1 MEECKRNLVDEE
13 AKASVDIWRY
23 VFGFADIAA
32 AKCAIDLK
40 IPEAIE
46 NHPSSQP
53 MTLAELSSTVS
64 ASPSH
69 LRRIMRFLVHQGIF
83 KEVPIK
89 DGLTTGYTNTPLSRR
104 MMITKRDGK
113 SLAPF
118 VLFETSREM
127 LAPWLRL
134 SSVVSSPVN
143 DSHPP
148 PFDAVHK
155 KDLWALAEDNP
166 CFSEMIN
173 EAMACDTRR
182 VVPRVARACDDLF
195 DGVATVVDVGGG
207 NGEAVGILVKEFPW
221 IKGFN
226 FDLPHVIEVAQVL
239 DGVENVGGDMFDSIP
254 KCDAVFIKWVLHDW
268 GDKDCIKILKNCKEA
283 VPANIGKVVI
293 VESVIRE
300 NKKTMIVEERD
311 EKLEHVRL
319 MLDMVMMAHT
329 STGKERTLKEW
340 DFVLNEAGFARYE
353 VRDIDDV
360 QCVIIAYLSSMEVG
374 LA

>member
-1 MEECKRNLVDEE
+1 MEESKRKLVDEE
-13 AKASVDIWRY
+13 AKASLDIWRY

-53 MTLAELSSTVS
+53 VTLGELSSAVS

-69 LRRIMRFLVHQGIF
+69 LRRIMRFLVHQGVF
-83 KEVPIK
+83 KEVPTK
-89 DGLTTGYTNTPLSRR
+89 DGLAIGYTNTPLSRR
-104 MMITKRDGK
+104 MMITKSDGK

-118 VLFETSREM
+118 VLFETSPEM

-143 DSHPP
+143 GSHPP
-148 PFDAVHK
+148 PFDAVHG
-155 KDLWALAEDNP
+155 KDVWALAEDNP
-166 CFSEMIN
+166 CLSEMIN
-173 EAMACDTRR
+173 EAMASDARR
-182 VVPRVARACDDLF
+182 VVPRVARACRDLF

-207 NGEAVGILVKEFPW
+207 TGETMGIIVKEFPW

-226 FDLPHVIEVAQVL
+226 FDLPHVVEVAQVF
-239 DGVENVGGDMFDSIP
+239 DGVKNVGGDMFDSIP
-254 KCDAVFIKWVLHDW
+254 ACDAVFIKWVLHDW
-268 GDKDCIKILKNCKEA
+268 GDKDCIQILKNCKEA
-283 VPANIGKVVI
+283 VPPNTGKVLI

-300 NKKTMIVEERD
+300 KKKTMTVEERD

-340 DFVLNEAGFARYE
+340 DFVLNEAGFARHE
-353 VRDIDDV
+353 IRDIDDV
-360 QCVIIAYLSSMEVG
+360 QSVIIAYRS
-374 LA
+374 

>member
-1 MEECKRNLVDEE
+1 MEETKRRVLDEE
-13 AKASVDIWRY
+13 AKASLDIWRY
-23 VFGFADIAA
+23 IFGFADIAA

-53 MTLAELSSTVS
+53 VTLAELSSAVS

-83 KEVPIK
+83 KEIPTK
-89 DGLTTGYTNTPLSRR
+89 DGLATGYANTPLSHR

-118 VLFETSREM
+118 VLFETTPEM

-134 SSVVSSPVN
+134 SSVVSSPFN
-143 DSHPP
+143 GSAPP
-148 PFDAVHK
+148 PFDAVHG
-155 KDLWALAEDNP
+155 KDVWSFAQDNP
-166 CFSEMIN
+166 FLSDMIN
-173 EAMACDTRR
+173 EAMACDARR
-182 VVPRVARACDDLF
+182 VVPRVAGACHGLF
-195 DGVATVVDVGGG
+195 DGVVTVIDVGGG
-207 NGEAVGILVKEFPW
+207 TGETMGILVKEFPW

-239 DGVENVGGDMFDSIP
+239 DGVENVEGDMFDSIP
-254 KCDAVFIKWVLHDW
+254 ACDAVIIKWVLHDW

-283 VPANIGKVVI
+283 VPPNNGKVLI
-293 VESVIRE
+293 VESVIGE
-300 NKKTMIVEERD
+300 NKKTMIVDERD
-311 EKLEHVRL
+311 DKLEHVRL

-340 DFVLNEAGFARYE
+340 DFVLKEAGFARYE

-360 QCVIIAYLSSMEVG
+360 QSLIIAYRS
-374 LA
+374 

>member
-118 VLFETSREM
+118 
-127 LAPWLRL
+127 
-134 SSVVSSPVN
+134 
-143 DSHPP
+143 
-148 PFDAVHK
+148 
-155 KDLWALAEDNP
+155 DLWALAEDNP

-360 QCVIIAYLSSMEVG
+360 QCVIIAYLSSMEHGPEPTIEDMRG
-374 LA
+374 LNPS

>member
-1 MEECKRNLVDEE
+1 MEESKRNIIDEEE
-13 AKASVDIWRY
+13 AKASLDIWRY

-46 NHPSSQP
+46 NHISSQP
-53 MTLAELSSTVS
+53 VTLAELSSAVS

-69 LRRIMRFLVHQGIF
+69 LHRLMRFLVHQGVF
-83 KEVPIK
+83 KEVTTK
-89 DGLTTGYTNTPLSRR
+89 DGLAKGYTNTPLSRL
-104 MMITKRDGK
+104 MMITKRDNK

-118 VLFETSREM
+118 LVFETRPEM
-127 LAPWLRL
+127 LAPWLKL
-134 SSVVSSPVN
+134 STIVSKPVN
-143 DSHPP
+143 GSNPP
-148 PFDAVHK
+148 PFDSVHG
-155 KDLWALAEDNP
+155 KDVWSFAEDNP
-166 CFSEMIN
+166 CLSEMIN
-173 EAMACDTRR
+173 EAMACDARR
-182 VVPRVARACDDLF
+182 VVPRVVGACRDLF
-195 DGVATVVDVGGG
+195 EGVATVVDVGGG
-207 NGEAVGILVKEFPW
+207 NGESMGILVKEFTW

-226 FDLPHVIEVAQVL
+226 FDLPHVVQVSKVL
-239 DGVENVGGDMFDSIP
+239 DGVIHVGGDMFDFVPS
-254 KCDAVFIKWVLHDW
+254 CDAVFIKWVLHDW

-283 VPANIGKVVI
+283 VPKNKGKVVI

-300 NKKTMIVEERD
+300 KKKKMVLVEEEEEERD

-340 DFVLNEAGFARYE
+340 DFVINQAGFSRYE

-360 QCVIIAYLSSMEVG
+360 QCVIIAYRS
-374 LA
+374 

>member
-1 MEECKRNLVDEE
+1 MEESKRNLLDEE
-13 AKASVDIWRY
+13 AKASLYIWRY

-46 NHPSSQP
+46 NHPSP
-53 MTLAELSSTVS
+53 LAITLAELSVAVS

-69 LRRIMRFLVHQGIF
+69 LHRIMRFLVHQGVF
-83 KEVPIK
+83 KEVPTK
-89 DGLTTGYTNTPLSRR
+89 DGLATGYTNTPLSRC

-118 VLFETSREM
+118 VLFETSPEM

-134 SSVVSSPVN
+134 SSVVSSPTN
-143 DSHPP
+143 GSHPP
-148 PFDAVHK
+148 PFDAVHG
-155 KDLWALAEDNP
+155 KDVWALAEDNP
-166 CFSEMIN
+166 CLSHMIN

-182 VVPRVARACDDLF
+182 VVPRIAGACHDLF
-195 DGVATVVDVGGG
+195 EGVATVVDVGGCT
-207 NGEAVGILVKEFPW
+207 GETLGILVKEFPW

-226 FDLPHVIEVAQVL
+226 FDLPHVIQVAQAL
-239 DGVENVGGDMFDSIP
+239 DGVENVGGDMFDSVP

-268 GDKDCIKILKNCKEA
+268 GDKDCIRILKNCKEA
-283 VPANIGKVVI
+283 VPPNIGKVLI

-300 NKKTMIVEERD
+300 KKKTMIVEDRE
-311 EKLEHVRL
+311 EKVEHVRL

-360 QCVIIAYLSSMEVG
+360 QCVIIAYR
-374 LA
+374 

>member
-1 MEECKRNLVDEE
+1 MEESKSNLVDEE
-13 AKASVDIWRY
+13 AKASLDIWRF

-46 NHPSSQP
+46 NNPSSQP
-53 MTLAELSSTVS
+53 MTLAELSSAVS

-89 DGLTTGYTNTPLSRR
+89 DGLATGYTNTPLSRR

-143 DSHPP
+143 GSHPP
-148 PFDAVHK
+148 PFDAVHS
-155 KDLWALAEDNP
+155 KDVWALAEDNP

-182 VVPRVARACDDLF
+182 VVPRVSRACQDLF
-195 DGVATVVDVGGG
+195 DGVSTVVDVGGG
-207 NGEAVGILVKEFPW
+207 NGEAMGILVKEFPW

-226 FDLPHVIEVAQVL
+226 FDLPHVTDVAQVL
-239 DGVENVGGDMFDSIP
+239 DGVENVGGDMFDYVP
-254 KCDAVFIKWVLHDW
+254 KSDAVFIKWVLHDW

-283 VPANIGKVVI
+283 VPANIGKVFI

-300 NKKTMIVEERD
+300 NKKTMIVEGRD

-360 QCVIIAYLSSMEVG
+360 QCVIIAYRS
-374 LA
+374 

>member
-1 MEECKRNLVDEE
+1 MEKSKRNLLYEE
-13 AKASVDIWRY
+13 AKASLDIWRY

-46 NHPSSQP
+46 NHPSSLP
-53 MTLAELSSTVS
+53 VTLAELSVAVS

-69 LRRIMRFLVHQGIF
+69 LHRIMRFLVHQGIF
-83 KEVPIK
+83 KQVPIK
-89 DGLTTGYTNTPLSRR
+89 DGLATGYTNTPLSRL

-118 VLFETSREM
+118 VLFETSPEM

-134 SSVVSSPVN
+134 SSVVASPAN
-143 DSHPP
+143 GSHPP
-148 PFDAVHK
+148 PFDAVHG
-155 KDLWALAEDNP
+155 KDVWALAEDNP
-166 CFSEMIN
+166 CLSHMIN

-182 VVPRVARACDDLF
+182 VVPRVARACHDLF
-195 DGVATVVDVGGG
+195 EGVATVVDVGGCT
-207 NGEAVGILVKEFPW
+207 GETMGILVKEFPW

-226 FDLPHVIEVAQVL
+226 FDVPHVIQVAQVL
-239 DGVENVGGDMFDSIP
+239 DGVENVGGDMFDSVP
-254 KCDAVFIKWVLHDW
+254 KCDAVLIKWVLHDW
-268 GDKDCIKILKNCKEA
+268 GDKDCIRILKNCKEA
-283 VPANIGKVVI
+283 VSPNIGKVLI

-300 NKKTMIVEERD
+300 KKKAMIVEDRD

-329 STGKERTLKEW
+329 TTGKERTLKEW

-360 QCVIIAYLSSMEVG
+360 QCVIIAYR
-374 LA
+374 

>member
-1 MEECKRNLVDEE
+1 MEESKRNLLDEE
-13 AKASVDIWRY
+13 AKASLDIWRY

-46 NHPSSQP
+46 NHPSQP
-53 MTLAELSSTVS
+53 VTLAELSGAVS

-69 LRRIMRFLVHQGIF
+69 LHRIMRFLVHQGVF
-83 KEVPIK
+83 KEVPTK
-89 DGLTTGYTNTPLSRR
+89 DGLATGYTNTPLSRR

-118 VLFETSREM
+118 VLFETSPEL

-134 SSVVSSPVN
+134 SSVVSSPAN
-143 DSHPP
+143 GSHPP
-148 PFDAVHK
+148 PFDTVHG

-166 CFSEMIN
+166 CFNDVIN
-173 EAMACDTRR
+173 EAMACHTRL
-182 VVPRVARACDDLF
+182 VVPRVAAACHDLF
-195 DGVATVVDVGGG
+195 EGVATVVDVGGCT
-207 NGEAVGILVKEFPW
+207 GETLAILVKEFPW

-239 DGVENVGGDMFDSIP
+239 DGVENVGGDMFDSVP
-254 KCDAVFIKWVLHDW
+254 KCDNVFIK
-268 GDKDCIKILKNCKEA
+268 
-283 VPANIGKVVI
+283 NIEELQRGCPTKYR
-293 VESVIRE
+293 ESVDSGIRNQRPE
-300 NKKTMIVEERD
+300 KDHDSEDRD
-311 EKLEHVRL
+311 EKLEQVRL
-319 MLDMVMMAHT
+319 MLDMGMMAHT

-360 QCVIIAYLSSMEVG
+360 QCVIIAYR
-374 LA
+374 

>member
-1 MEECKRNLVDEE
+1 LLYKMEESKRNLLNEE
-13 AKASVDIWRY
+13 AKASLDIWRY
-23 VFGFADIAA
+23 ALGIADIAA

-46 NHPSSQP
+46 THPSSQP
-53 MTLAELSSTVS
+53 VTLAELSSTIS

-69 LRRIMRFLVHQGIF
+69 LRRIMRFLVHLGVF
-83 KEVPIK
+83 KEVPTE

-113 SLAPF
+113 SMAPLI
-118 VLFETSREM
+118 LFETNHEM
-127 LAPWLRL
+127 LAPWLSL

-143 DSHPP
+143 GSHPP
-148 PFDAVHK
+148 PFDAVHG
-155 KDLWALAEDNP
+155 KDVWALTKDNP
-166 CFSEMIN
+166 CFGEMIN
-173 EAMACDTRR
+173 EAMACDARR
-182 VVPRVARACDDLF
+182 VVPRIAGACHDLF

-207 NGEAVGILVKEFPW
+207 TGEAMGILVKEFPW

-254 KCDAVFIKWVLHDW
+254 KCDAVFVKWVLHDW
-268 GDKDCIKILKNCKEA
+268 GDEDCIKILKNCKEA
-283 VPANIGKVVI
+283 NIGKVFI
-293 VESVIRE
+293 VESIIRDK
-300 NKKTMIVEERD
+300 KKTMMVEERD
-311 EKLEHVRL
+311 KKLEYVRL
-319 MLDMVMMAHT
+319 MLDIAMMAHT
-329 STGKERTLKEW
+329 TTGKERTLKEW

-360 QCVIIAYLSSMEVG
+360 HCVIIAYP
-374 LA
+374 